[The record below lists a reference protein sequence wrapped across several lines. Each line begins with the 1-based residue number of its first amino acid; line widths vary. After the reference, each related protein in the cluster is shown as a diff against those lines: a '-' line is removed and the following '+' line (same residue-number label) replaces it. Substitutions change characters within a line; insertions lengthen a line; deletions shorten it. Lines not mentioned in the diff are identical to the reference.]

1 MANKRVLVDTSV
13 LIDYF
18 RKSNKA
24 DSMLYRLSLENE
36 LCISSVTAFEFLAGE
51 NDKNKQA
58 IKDLLNRLEVV
69 NFDLDCAGVAGR
81 IYRELK
87 ANHKMIDT
95 ADILIGATAINISAP
110 LATLNLKHFERIK
123 GLHFTGQ

>member
-1 MANKRVLVDTSV
+1 MANKRILVDTSV

-18 RKSNKA
+18 RKQNKA
-24 DSMLYRLSLENE
+24 DSMLYRLSLEYDI
-36 LCISSVTAFEFLAGE
+36 CVSSVTAFEFLAGE

-58 IKDLLNRLEVV
+58 IQDLLNRLEVI
-69 NFDLDCAGVAGR
+69 NFDLDCAGIAGK

-87 ANHKMIDT
+87 ADHQMIDT
-95 ADILIGATAINISAP
+95 ADILIGATALNVSAP

-123 GLHFTGQ
+123 GLNLSR